1 MLYVLSKRRGWRSL
15 LAALFLFML
24 AGCATPPPLHSPSL
38 PRESVRSFQMEG
50 RFSLRHADGSYSGK
64 MAWNHS
70 PQGDDIF
77 LMNPFGQGAAEIQSR
92 PGMARLVTAE
102 QKTYEAESTDQLVA
116 DVLGYPLPV
125 AALADWLLGRP
136 SPGGEG
142 RHDAQGRLLELRAE
156 SWRIEYDYGDS
167 LDARALP
174 QRLTIHRGEEL
185 ELKLRIDT
193 WSTP

>member
-1 MLYVLSKRRGWRSL
+1 VSYLLPKIWGRRGLLAVLS
-15 LAALFLFML
+15 LFVL
-24 AGCATPPPLHSPSL
+24 AGCASQPLRMPTL
-38 PRESVRSFQMEG
+38 PRETVQSFQMEG
-50 RFSLRHADGSYSGK
+50 RFSLRHAEGSYSGK

-92 PGMARLVTAE
+92 PGLARLVTAE
-102 QKTYEAESTDQLVA
+102 QKTYEAESADQLVA

-142 RHDAQGRLLELRAE
+142 RHDALGRLQELRAE

-185 ELKLRIDT
+185 ELKLRIDA